1 MNRYNFE
8 GLEYPMESDNKE
20 ETLGIKDIFK
30 KENLE
35 NLSLLQISSIE
46 TFWVNRYAKILE
58 SLSNALMIADQF
70 DLFEKLKNGEK
81 ITLSEDE
88 IRYVLH

>member
-30 KENLE
+30 KETLE

-58 SLSNALMIADQF
+58 SLSNALMIADICQNF
-70 DLFEKLKNGEK
+70 RIIKQCTYDCRS
-81 ITLSEDE
+81 I
-88 IRYVLH
+88 